1 MTKVVLL
8 IVLGAC
14 AIGAGQAFADVPG
27 GGWWLLGRIVSGAG
41 FLSVFYGGAH
51 YERIG

>member
-1 MTKVVLL
+1 MVKVISL

-27 GGWWLLGRIVSGAG
+27 GGWWLLGRIVSGTG
-41 FLSVFYGGAH
+41 LLSVFCGGVH

>member
-1 MTKVVLL
+1 MAKVILL

-14 AIGAGQAFADVPG
+14 AIGSGQAFADVPG
-27 GGWWLLGRIVSGAG
+27 GGWRLLGSIVSGIG
-41 FLSVFYGGAH
+41 FLCVFYGGVH